1 MTRLQSQTREGGEAH
16 PSRTEVRCP
25 PSNQRAPT
33 CPSPGLGELPHAP
46 EGERSTHRA
55 AVCFPQTLALPCA
68 QLGSRGPHF
77 SPGPRSRCSGGPRR
91 VLLSAW
97 ALSRPRPSLQPS
109 PRPRRRPH
117 LLPPRLR
124 AARRKRPLLS
134 ARSAFYF
141 RNFPGAVLP
150 PSRSARAV
158 WEGGG
163 RGRRWPWPP
172 LPGGTGQVAS
182 LLCESGCEELINN

>member
-33 CPSPGLGELPHAP
+33 CRSPGLGELPHAP

-109 PRPRRRPH
+109 PRPRRPH

-124 AARRKRPLLS
+124 AARRKRPLCSLGVLFQELS
-134 ARSAFYF
+134 WRGSTSLSL
-141 RNFPGAVLP
+141 GTGCV
-150 PSRSARAV
+150 
-158 WEGGG
+158 GGG
-163 RGRRWPWPP
+163 RPWPEVAVAAAPRRDRAGGLSP
-172 LPGGTGQVAS
+172 LREWVRGA
-182 LLCESGCEELINN
+182 N